1 MSEVRDHFC
10 SNLDHTSLGITA
22 RIERFAGLLA
32 AKATHSL
39 RSNSVI
45 SESAAR
51 GQGLASHLASPA
63 PSRRARACPR
73 PTRLSPPQDPPLAA
87 ALDNIRV
94 APTFYAFRWI
104 SLLMT
109 QA

>member
-1 MSEVRDHFC
+1 M
-10 SNLDHTSLGITA
+10 NQ
-22 RIERFAGLLA
+22 
-32 AKATHSL
+32 
-39 RSNSVI
+39 N
-45 SESAAR
+45 ESAAR

-63 PSRRARACPR
+63 PSRRARARPR

-109 QA
+109 QARYGEIWEDLGRYGEISLDLAPHDAGDAAPS